1 MSESVDGQTLY
12 ELESILHSL
21 VANDTTI
28 LDALA
33 QMLNA
38 MQQMQARSEQ
48 SQNKLSA
55 DVGELMAEVRKLSLE
70 LIERREGTAGPQKP
84 VVMTEDEFA
93 GQNPE
98 LGLLEYLYSYLTN
111 TNAIDVGAN
120 VGRVSE
126 RLLKC
131 GYSVYAFEPYG
142 PSFRALRERLSASQK
157 FHAFD
162 FALGPA
168 DGTMNLH
175 IASDLSGVS
184 KWDPSLFHSLIARPM
199 LQDLQFTQ
207 TVPVQVR
214 SLESLRRNGE
224 IPEGAG
230 LLKIDTEGFD
240 LEVMRGMGDGHFSVV
255 MSEFWDAAH
264 PFGRFATSRL
274 EDLVREMKC
283 RGYDWYIVIYHL
295 DESSTISYYCNRAQT
310 VPNSW
315 GNAVFFGDHAI
326 FAKALRWCEEVLVA
340 TLYR

>member
-1 MSESVDGQTLY
+1 MEAQALY

-38 MQQMQARSEQ
+38 MQQMQARSEENQ
-48 SQNKLSA
+48 TKL
-55 DVGELMAEVRKLSLE
+55 GAEVRELIAEVRNLNLE
-70 LIERREGTAGPQKP
+70 LIEGKERTTGPQKP
-84 VVMTEDEFA
+84 VVVTEDEFA
-93 GQNPE
+93 EQNPE
-98 LGLLEYLYSYLTN
+98 LGLLEYLYSFLTN

-131 GYSVYAFEPYG
+131 GYTVYAFEPYD
-142 PSFRALRERLSASQK
+142 PSFRTLRDRLKTSQN
-157 FHAFD
+157 FHASD
-162 FALGPA
+162 FALGA
-168 DGTMNLH
+168 VDGTMNLH
-175 IASDLSGVS
+175 LASDLSGVN
-184 KWDPSLFHSLIARPM
+184 KWDPSLFHSLTERPL

-224 IPEGAG
+224 IPDEAG

-240 LEVMRGMGDGHFSVV
+240 LEVLRGIGDGRYSIV
-255 MSEFWDAAH
+255 MSEFWDSAH
-264 PFGRFATSRL
+264 PFGRLGTSSL
-274 EDLVREMKC
+274 EDLVREMKG
-283 RGYDWYIVIYHL
+283 RGYNWHIVIYHL
-295 DESSTISYYCNRAQT
+295 DESSTISYYTNRAQT

-315 GNAVFFGDHAI
+315 GNVVFFLDHAI
-326 FAKALRWCEEVLVA
+326 FAKALRWCEEVLTA

>member
-1 MSESVDGQTLY
+1 MSESVDTQTLF

-33 QMLNA
+33 QMLSA
-38 MQQMQARSEQ
+38 VQQMQARSEQ
-48 SQNKLSA
+48 SQDKLC
-55 DVGELMAEVRKLSLE
+55 AEVRELVAEVRNLSLQLVE
-70 LIERREGTAGPQKP
+70 GKERIAETHKP

-93 GQNPE
+93 RQNPE
-98 LGLLEYLYSYLTN
+98 LGLLEYLYSFLTN
-111 TNAIDVGAN
+111 GNAIDVGAN

-142 PSFRALRERLSASQK
+142 PSFRALNERLKASQK

-162 FALGPA
+162 FALGPM
-168 DGTMNLH
+168 DGTMNFH

-184 KWDPSLFHSLIARPM
+184 KWDPSLFHSLIERPM

-214 SLESLRRNGE
+214 SLDSLRRNGQ
-224 IPEGAG
+224 IPDGAG
-230 LLKIDTEGFD
+230 VLKIDTEGFD
-240 LEVMRGMGDGHFSVV
+240 LEVMRGMGDGRFSVV
-255 MSEFWDAAH
+255 MSEFWDSAH
-264 PFGRFATSRL
+264 PFGRLATSSL
-274 EDLVREMKC
+274 EDLVREMKA
-283 RGYDWYIVIYHL
+283 RGYDWHIVIYHL
-295 DESSTISYYCNRAQT
+295 DESSTISYYCNRSQT
-310 VPNSW
+310 VPGSW
-315 GNAVFFGDHAI
+315 GNAVFFLDHAI
-326 FAKALRWCEEVLVA
+326 FARALRWCEEVLVA